1 MELIKRC
8 ERMIAAGLAAAGL
21 RPSEPLYNDAQNVA
35 LVTIWQQFD
44 RFEGDGEPCPW
55 MYRIARR
62 TAASRTIDPEIR
74 ERRRREHHQLM
85 TAPTDLVASPADGS
99 IAEQDLMHQVLERL
113 SVEDREILVLRV
125 VQELSTKQT
134 AELLFLSEGGVKS
147 RLHRAKK
154 AAVAIVHQLEDEL

>member
-21 RPSEPLYNDAQNVA
+21 NPGEPLYADAQNLA
-35 LVTIWQQFD
+35 LLTIWQQFD
-44 RFEGDGEPCPW
+44 RFDGDGEPCPW

-62 TAASRTIDPEIR
+62 TAASRTIDPEMR
-74 ERRRREHHQLM
+74 ERRRREHNQLL
-85 TAPTDLVASPADGS
+85 TTPADLVASAPDSG
-99 IAEQDLMHQVLERL
+99 IAEHDLITQVLERL
-113 SVEDREILVLRV
+113 GPEDREILVLRV

-134 AELLFLSEGGVKS
+134 AELLFLSEGGVKT

-154 AAVAIVHQLEDEL
+154 AAATIVRQLERES